1 MGIKLDLM
9 NRFLAQFATGDWSS
23 ACRDWVRDD
32 FECIE
37 PPGLPQGGIFRGW
50 DAPIVVSNIYRSI
63 WDIEVLNQQFWD
75 DEASDILVSCY
86 TIRWT
91 SKVTN
96 RSMTQPVVELN
107 AFKDGKLARMQVL
120 HFDAAGLLAT
130 LRPLESSG
138 R

>member
-9 NRFLAQFATGDWSS
+9 NRFLTQFATGDWYG
-23 ACRDWVRDD
+23 ACRSWIKDA

-37 PPGLPQGGIFRGW
+37 PPELPQGGVFRGW
-50 DAPIVVSNIYRSI
+50 DAPIVVSNIYRGI

-75 DEASDILVSCY
+75 DNSSTTLVSCY
-86 TIRWT
+86 TIKWT
-91 SKVTN
+91 SKLTG

-107 AFKDGKLARMQVL
+107 TFKEGKLARMEVL

-130 LRPLESSG
+130 LKPTELNT
-138 R
+138 